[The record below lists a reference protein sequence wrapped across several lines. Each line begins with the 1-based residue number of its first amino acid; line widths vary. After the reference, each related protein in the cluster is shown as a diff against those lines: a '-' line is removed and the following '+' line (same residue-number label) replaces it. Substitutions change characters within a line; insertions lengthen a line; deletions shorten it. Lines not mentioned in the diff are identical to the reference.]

1 VSNLGPAAQRDAA
14 AFARRDPFW
23 PAQLTVLAAVLLSL
37 DLPSGL
43 TIRPVWLIPAI
54 EGVLLV
60 ALVAMTPR
68 AQQQTQARRA
78 GLALVL
84 IGLVSAS
91 NLLNLVLLTHRLL
104 HGPSTTSFGHA
115 LILAGVEIW
124 ITNVLLF
131 AVWFWELDRGGP
143 LARRA
148 DELRAPDFLFPQ
160 MTDPRL
166 GGIDWRGRLHRLPL
180 HVVHQRHGVQPDR
193 HDAAQPDGED
203 ADGGPVG
210 GLAGDDRDGR
220 RARRQHHSVSA
231 PPRGRA
237 HAARPANH

>member
-60 ALVAMTPR
+60 ALVVMTPR
-68 AQQQTQARRA
+68 AQQQTQARR

-104 HGPSTTSFGHA
+104 NGPSTTSFGHA

-166 GGIDWRGRLHRLPL
+166 GGIDWRGGYIDYLYTSFTNATAFSPTDTMPL
-180 HVVHQRHGVQPDR
+180 SPMAKMLMAVQSGASLVTIGMVV
-193 HDAAQPDGED
+193 A
-203 ADGGPVG
+203 
-210 GLAGDDRDGR
+210 
-220 RARRQHHSVSA
+220 RAVNIIQ
-231 PPRGRA
+231 
-237 HAARPANH
+237 